1 MANLRSKQPRE
12 LQNPQPI
19 SPSARSQSAI
29 DEQRRQMTETGS
41 TIRPQRQ
48 NQQDAS
54 LFVHRPKI
62 TPVEH
67 PSRFIQ
73 PPRGDM
79 PTDLHPGIGAGGI
92 PVSID
97 NWRQRPPRAD
107 ETARPGASSRQ
118 SPNDH
123 GRTSRVPG

>member
-1 MANLRSKQPRE
+1 MALAPNDKPLT
-12 LQNPQPI
+12 
-19 SPSARSQSAI
+19 PSASSQSNI
-29 DEQRRQMTETGS
+29 DAQRRQMTETGS
-41 TIRPQRQ
+41 AITPQRQ
-48 NQQDAS
+48 NRQDAP

-67 PSRFIQ
+67 PSRFIR

-79 PTDLHPGIGAGGI
+79 PTDVHPGVPQGGTPI
-92 PVSID
+92 AID

-107 ETARPGASSRQ
+107 ENGNPGASSRQ

-123 GRTSRVPG
+123 GRTS